1 MMAILKQVAYMT
13 RKDYRQQSVFA
24 TEVELSQLSATLM
37 KRSEKIIIVGY
48 VWNSRQNGIVLD
60 IRGVSHCFTIGQ
72 HSGVEPKIRV
82 VYETD

>member
-24 TEVELSQLSATLM
+24 TEVELNQLSATLM
-37 KRSEKIIIVGY
+37 KRTEKIIVVGY

-60 IRGVSHCFTIGQ
+60 IRGVSPCFTIGQ